1 MARDHKH
8 TFLKKGSTLLFPLV
22 FLSAFLAAQGPVVNE
37 PDYSKPALFAE
48 LPDTVFITGTDIQ
61 SLFEK
66 RPGELAQLKMSS
78 SFFYTGYVKT
88 VTSMEGPQRVSLV
101 IQSTNKQGSA
111 LYITK
116 ITEPNGQVIVRGRI
130 ISRQHIDA
138 YDLVYSDVNG
148 CLLRKRNYYKLINE

>member
-1 MARDHKH
+1 MTLDHKH
-8 TFLKKGSTLLFPLV
+8 TLFIKGSSLLFPFL

-48 LPDTVFITGTDIQ
+48 LPDSVFITVTDIQ

-66 RPGELAQLKMSS
+66 RPGEQVQLKMTS
-78 SFFYTGYVKT
+78 SFFYSGYVKT
-88 VTSMEGPQRVSLV
+88 VTAMGNPQRVSLV
-101 IQSTNKQGSA
+101 IRSTNKQGSA

-116 ITEPNGQVIVRGRI
+116 ITGPNGQMIVRGRI

-138 YDLVYSDVNG
+138 YDLVYSDVTG
-148 CLLRKRNYYKLINE
+148 YQLRKKNYYKLINE